1 MTTGTSTHCCCL
13 VASVES
19 DSETPWTIALQA
31 PLSMGFPGKNTGV
44 SCLALLQ
51 RIFPTQGIEPAS
63 LWSPALAGG
72 FFTISATWEAPL
84 SLTTFFQNQW
94 EHNGQDTTV
103 SQSPLWS
110 KLVLS
115 HPALVVWG
123 GGGGD
128 FSLFQ
133 GDKILYTK
141 LASMF
146 VELPTNLDK
155 LISCK
160 MDTSVLKQLC
170 LRNVVELTSQV
181 CPLLPCDHYR
191 DGQSHQARTGPQA
204 TKIEKRQTKVIEIT
218 KGK

>member
-1 MTTGTSTHCCCL
+1 MDYSPPGSSVHGIPRQEYWSKLPCPPPEDIPDPRDRTCISL
-13 VASVES
+13 VS
-19 DSETPWTIALQA
+19 W
-31 PLSMGFPGKNTGV
+31 
-44 SCLALLQ
+44 
-51 RIFPTQGIEPAS
+51 
-63 LWSPALAGG
+63 LAGG

-94 EHNGQDTTV
+94 EHNGQDTTF

-115 HPALVVWG
+115 HPALVV

-146 VELPTNLDK
+146 IELSTNLDK

-181 CPLLPCDHYR
+181 CALLPCDHYR

-204 TKIEKRQTKVIEIT
+204 TKTEKRQTKVIEIT

>member
-63 LWSPALAGG
+63 LWSPDWQVGSL
-72 FFTISATWEAPL
+72 PL
-84 SLTTFFQNQW
+84 VPLGKPHFHSLPSSKTNGSTMVRTQHSVRVHCGQNLSCP
-94 EHNGQDTTV
+94 TL
-103 SQSPLWS
+103 LWW
-110 KLVLS
+110 L
-115 HPALVVWG
+115 

-128 FSLFQ
+128 FSLSQ

-146 VELPTNLDK
+146 IELSTNLDK

-181 CPLLPCDHYR
+181 CALLPCDHYR

-204 TKIEKRQTKVIEIT
+204 TKTEKRQTKVIEIT